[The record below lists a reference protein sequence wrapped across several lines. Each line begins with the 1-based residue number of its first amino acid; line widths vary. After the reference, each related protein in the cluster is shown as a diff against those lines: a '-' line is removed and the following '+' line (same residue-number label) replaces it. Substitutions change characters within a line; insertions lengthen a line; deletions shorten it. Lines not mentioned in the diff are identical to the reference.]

1 PSRNTCSPAWN
12 GPMCSTSMC
21 RSFSDALSRP
31 CDRQACEKAQV
42 EQKVNSSPSSATML
56 RSTRGK
62 VVPVT
67 SGRAPWPAG
76 RSDGAREPGRGPFR
90 RTALRGIV
98 EVTVETHRYVTQQQ
112 APLRSG
118 GDAFGLD
125 PDQPVLDQRVQALQG
140 VGEIRGEVDPVAALE
155 RGHRDLALAHELLDQ
170 LRPQDIVLV
179 QLHAAEHRQPALVQG
194 DLPGRQVARVLAEAV
209 ADVADGAD
217 PQADEVALGVG
228 GLLPGVCR

>member
-1 PSRNTCSPAWN
+1 WN

-31 CDRQACEKAQV
+31 CDRQACENAQV

-56 RSTRGK
+56 RTTRGK

-67 SGRAPWPAG
+67 SVRAAWPAA
-76 RSDGAREPGRGPFR
+76 RSDRAREPGRGPFR

-98 EVTVETHRYVTQQQ
+98 EVMVETHRNITQQQ
-112 APLRSG
+112 ASLRSG

-125 PDQPVLDQRVQALQG
+125 PHQAVLDQRVQPVQR
-140 VGEIRGEVDPVAALE
+140 VGEVFGEVDPVAPLE

-170 LRPQDIVLV
+170 LGPQDVVL
-179 QLHAAEHRQPALVQG
+179 
-194 DLPGRQVARVLAEAV
+194 
-209 ADVADGAD
+209 
-217 PQADEVALGVG
+217 
-228 GLLPGVCR
+228 